1 MLSPIYGLIR
11 LRREADRESYGA
23 SDLCDARRQS
33 IVHSVRYSH
42 AGIRMSCTRR
52 TRMAWWRRLG
62 ALFVA
67 ACIVLGPLE
76 ALAIPDTHDGD
87 TIASH
92 LAAPEHSDATLPH
105 APTSD
110 RSDAPG
116 APLSSSEHSTH
127 VDHCVHG
134 HLLGAPQRSESSS
147 WIVACD
153 AAECSVPRLHE
164 SVGPAPQQRP
174 PIDG

>member
-1 MLSPIYGLIR
+1 MPSAIYGLVR
-11 LRREADRESYGA
+11 LRREADRGSYGA
-23 SDLCDARRQS
+23 ADLCDARRQS
-33 IVHSVRYSH
+33 ILYIVRCPP

-52 TRMAWWRRLG
+52 THIAWWRRLV
-62 ALFVA
+62 ALFAA

-87 TIASH
+87 AIASH

-110 RSDAPG
+110 RRDAPG
-116 APLSSSEHSTH
+116 APLQSSEHSTH

-134 HLLGAPQRSESSS
+134 HLLGAPQRNDSSS
-147 WIVACD
+147 WIVARD
-153 AAECSVPRLHE
+153 AAEFSVPGLHE